1 MLAALGLPGTVFVVT
16 DFADSDQPLSWD
28 GIDHWVGGEHDPELR
43 GMSWPE
49 LQRLEQAGWEIA
61 SHTLTHPHL
70 TTLGDDALAR
80 ELHQSRAACERALG
94 HPVTSIAYP
103 YGSVDERVK
112 RATAAAGY
120 KAGGSLPPLM
130 GPRDALD
137 WPRIGIHRQD
147 SFSRFKIKASPS
159 VRHMRTA
166 LAPVEGAARRSLGRR
181 RPSMPTSS

>member
-1 MLAALGLPGTVFVVT
+1 VT

-28 GIDHWVGGEHDPELR
+28 GLDHWVGGEHDPELR

-112 RATAAAGY
+112 RATAAAG
-120 KAGGSLPPLM
+120 SLQ
-130 GPRDALD
+130 DK
-137 WPRIGIHRQD
+137 GI
-147 SFSRFKIKASPS
+147 
-159 VRHMRTA
+159 
-166 LAPVEGAARRSLGRR
+166 ARRASHANGAGAGRGGGAKVA
-181 RPSMPTSS
+181 RPPTAVDADLVVGSVLAACGSPTEPRTPPRFPPPTADGSY